1 MTLRKAL
8 EFIER
13 DASADLDYRGEVR
26 DIATR
31 DSLTLR
37 REPETDSQIAA
48 DGMDSLLHQLAAGS
62 LQEIDNALAELQ
74 ERITDLQN
82 LHAQLRKECARVQQ
96 EVSEYANVT
105 RSAMQSTKIIT
116 ESLRYWN
123 KIDPNA
129 AGSVET
135 DGDARKLRALS
146 APSIPAHARDRMLR
160 A

>member
-1 MTLRKAL
+1 MTLRKAPEL
-8 EFIER
+8 IET
-13 DASADLDYRGEVR
+13 DGSADLDYRGEVR
-26 DIATR
+26 DTATR
-31 DSLTLR
+31 DLVTLR
-37 REPETDSQIAA
+37 RGPETDSQIAA
-48 DGMDSLLHQLAAGS
+48 DGIDSLLHRLAAGS

-82 LHAQLRKECARVQQ
+82 LHEQVRKECVRVQQ

-123 KIDPNA
+123 KIDPHP

-135 DGDARKLRALS
+135 DGEARKLSAVS
-146 APSIPAHARDRMLR
+146 APPIPAHARHRMLR

>member
-1 MTLRKAL
+1 
-8 EFIER
+8 
-13 DASADLDYRGEVR
+13 
-26 DIATR
+26 
-31 DSLTLR
+31 
-37 REPETDSQIAA
+37 
-48 DGMDSLLHQLAAGS
+48 
-62 LQEIDNALAELQ
+62 
-74 ERITDLQN
+74 
-82 LHAQLRKECARVQQ
+82 VQQ

-129 AGSVET
+129 AGSVEA